1 MTVFAERI
9 GVIGGEDHQRVVE
22 ITASIQRGV
31 RDELVQLFDV
41 APTVL
46 EAAGAEPPADF
57 EARSLWGSL
66 SGRADH
72 QPRDAVYA
80 ELARDHIQTGSEFIL
95 MRRDRRWKIVLYLD
109 DAAGEL
115 YDLESDPGETHN
127 LWQADELRA
136 MRDELSVECLRWL
149 ARGSLFANRRAS
161 RAPQRAMRV

>member
-1 MTVFAERI
+1 
-9 GVIGGEDHQRVVE
+9 
-22 ITASIQRGV
+22 V
-31 RDELVQLFDV
+31 RDELVQMFDV

-46 EAAGAEPPADF
+46 EAAGLEVPADF
-57 EARSLWGSL
+57 EARSLWGAL
-66 SGRADH
+66 SGKPDH

-115 YDLESDPGETHN
+115 YDLESDPGEINN
-127 LWQADELRA
+127 LWQVETLRT
-136 MRDELSVECLRWL
+136 MRDELAATCLRWL

-161 RAPQRAMRV
+161 RAPQQAMRV